1 MAKYEEIDY
10 SPHDEA
16 SFNRWVEL
24 GALDPEQQP
33 VIDHSPMRRFTIKFK
48 SSSPEAEAIIHQPL
62 GVLLEHRVPGV
73 SKDSRI
79 TTVVL
84 HHERGLNKKIIRAT
98 VNVEQSSGDVS
109 MELDKETTW

>member
-1 MAKYEEIDY
+1 MAEFEKIDY

-16 SFNRWVEL
+16 SFNVWVEL

-33 VIDHSPMRRFTIKFK
+33 FIEHAPMRRFIIKFK

-62 GVLLEHRVPGV
+62 RVLIDHEVPGV
-73 SKDSRI
+73 TEESRI

-98 VNVEQSSGDVS
+98 VSVEQSSGDVS